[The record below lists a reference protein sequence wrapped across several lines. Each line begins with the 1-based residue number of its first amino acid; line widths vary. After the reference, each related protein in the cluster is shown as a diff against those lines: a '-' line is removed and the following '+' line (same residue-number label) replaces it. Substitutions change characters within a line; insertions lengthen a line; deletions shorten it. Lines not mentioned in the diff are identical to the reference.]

1 MTLKEFWSDL
11 CEEWAAFTVP
21 ERLAI
26 GLFLVLL
33 LFLAFAPL
41 VSASPVIYPEDLEP
55 EIGMTRPALDGCNM
69 EIYMGN
75 GNWSRT
81 LARCVPNPTATMDV
95 TDTCHMKMEAA
106 MRAMDPFIDW
116 FTRLNESHL
125 DMDDQATLH
134 ALSEAYQRWQKT
146 KETCWAH

>member
-55 EIGMTRPALDGCNM
+55 DIGMTRPAGCNV
-69 EIYMGN
+69 ETYLGHGI
-75 GNWSRT
+75 WSRT
-81 LARCVPNPTATMDV
+81 AVACIPNPDAVMDV
-95 TDTCHMKMEAA
+95 VNDPCHIKMEAA

-125 DMDDQATLH
+125 DMDDQATIH

-146 KETCWAH
+146 KDTCWVK